1 MTLTDVKTLRAR
13 ARWHIEGSAVEAGHA
28 ADRALV
34 QMIREDLVAER
45 IAIDSYLGALRYLG
59 DQGQGTSEM
68 LRAILAVDERH
79 ADELADLLTVQP
91 GRTTWPAA
99 PGRGPR
105 GYTPDDKKNPPRH
118 LPRRARS
125 EPSGGLRRPGG
136 GRSWQ
141 PAGMGPGSEWENT

>member
-1 MTLTDVKTLRAR
+1 MTLTDVMTLRAR

-34 QMIREDLVAER
+34 QMIREDLVAEG

-68 LRAILAVDERH
+68 LRAILAVDERQ

-105 GYTPDDKKNPPRH
+105 GYTPDDKKT
-118 LPRRARS
+118 RRDFCR
-125 EPSGGLRRPGG
+125 GGRGLNRPVICADQGG

-141 PAGMGPGSEWENT
+141 PAGMGPGSE